1 MSGNIDRKAERTASV
16 LPSCSNRSRRRYA
29 KLFPVTDINFRPR
42 STAATLDLTSPKR
55 RLSHRVIYVQS
66 IRARAGQP
74 LHQVGTVRT
83 VPLCRH
89 TLAHD
94 ESRDEFR

>member
-1 MSGNIDRKAERTASV
+1 MSGNIDRKAERTASI

-66 IRARAGQP
+66 IRARAGPP
-74 LHQVGTVRT
+74 LHQVGTVGT